1 MDESDEGMFVV
12 DLRLEDMA
20 IEVTCSKVLNLDF
33 LQLFW
38 FMSVQPRTMI
48 EVVLKIERLSV

>member
-20 IEVTCSKVLNLDF
+20 IEVTCSKVFKLGFSSTLLVYECSAKDND
-33 LQLFW
+33 
-38 FMSVQPRTMI
+38 
-48 EVVLKIERLSV
+48 